1 MNSLEL
7 TYEIAKILDSKKG
20 EDIKAIRIQELTSIG
35 DYFVIAS
42 GANVPQV
49 KAMSDE
55 VEEKLS
61 KGYQTASWILLDYY
75 DVIVHI
81 FLKETRDFYSLERL
95 WSDAQQVDLS
105 GILTD

>member
-42 GANVPQV
+42 GANDVWGDPERYQQVYFYDGMRIKVPDD
-49 KAMSDE
+49 ME
-55 VEEKLS
+55 VELEPS
-61 KGYQTASWILLDYY
+61 VYTRPENAVEYRFYEQTN
-75 DVIVHI
+75 
-81 FLKETRDFYSLERL
+81 
-95 WSDAQQVDLS
+95 
-105 GILTD
+105 GN